1 MLKLFGHLFIKKT
14 SLINKDFM
22 NKELNKNFLL
32 VIFMSLFLSAC
43 FNTKSSKRYDFTE
56 HALNIDISN
65 NAEYVLISNSLGYVD
80 LVDFS
85 SFSNNNIGQW
95 AHEKGPGA
103 GVIASDF
110 SNDNKFV
117 VTASQKTIARY
128 SIVEEK
134 VVNYWSLDN
143 ISDIKMSANGEFAFV
158 ASAEKKDD
166 QYGKYLHF
174 RVVYFHLPYGK
185 IKYAFYHDD
194 KISTIDLSID
204 GRYGVTGSD
213 DTKARLWDLET
224 GELKYTWPHNSK
236 VSKVKFSDNG
246 RYVMTNNA
254 SGEIK
259 IWKTETGKLYQKLK
273 LPDATVSAAIFSPNG
288 KYIATALT
296 REKLIFWNL
305 NTGKKVKT
313 IYPARRYFWQSSL
326 SRITAVQF
334 LNNKKLLSITSR
346 GIAQLWRF

>member
-1 MLKLFGHLFIKKT
+1 MPKFSHYLLIRK
-14 SLINKDFM
+14 INKKVS
-22 NKELNKNFLL
+22 KELLFVFL
-32 VIFMSLFLSAC
+32 ISIFLSAC
-43 FNTKSSKRYDFTE
+43 FNTKSSKRFDFTA
-56 HALNIDISN
+56 HALSIDISN
-65 NAEYVLISNSLGYVD
+65 NAEYVLISNSSGYVD

-85 SFSNNNIGQW
+85 SFKNNEIGEW

-128 SIVEEK
+128 SMDEEK
-134 VVNYWSLDN
+134 VVNFWSLDN

-166 QYGKYLHF
+166 QFGKYLHF
-174 RVVYFHLPYGK
+174 RVVYFHLPYGQ

-213 DTKARLWDLET
+213 DTEARLWDLKT
-224 GELKYTWPHNSK
+224 GELKYTWPHTSK

-246 RYVMTNNA
+246 QYVMTNNA

-259 IWKTETGKLYQKLK
+259 IWKTTSGKLYQQLK
-273 LPDATVSAAIFSPNG
+273 LPDATVSAAVFSPNE
-288 KYIATALT
+288 KIIATALS
-296 REKLIFWNL
+296 RGQLILWDL
-305 NTGKKVKT
+305 KTGDKIKT
-313 IYPARRYFWQSSL
+313 IYPARRYFWQPSL
-326 SRITAVQF
+326 ARITAMQF
-334 LNNKKLLSITSR
+334 YNNKKLLSITSR
-346 GIAQLWRF
+346 GIAQLWTL